1 MSLLVLLLAG
11 AAVTIGSRV
20 VALALLPAPRGRL
33 AEVVERLPAPLFA
46 GLAALSLVGS
56 DAGASDPPTLAALV
70 CALLAARWSSL
81 LLTLAAGLGGFVIVG
96 LLW

>member
-1 MSLLVLLLAG
+1 MVVLLLAV
-11 AAVTIGSRV
+11 AAVTVGSRI
-20 VALALLPAPRGRL
+20 VALAVLPPPRGRL

-56 DAGASDPPTLAALV
+56 DAGAADPATLAAV
-70 CALLAARWSSL
+70 GCALLAARWSSL
-81 LLTLAAGLGGFVIVG
+81 MLSLIAGLGGFLVVG